1 MKKAEVKKL
10 VVAAMFTALAVSLST
25 FSFPIGASKC
35 FPIQHMVNVLCAVFL
50 GPWYGV
56 LVAFCTSLIRNLLGT
71 GTLLAFPGSMV
82 GALCCGLAYK
92 LSQKYIPTYI
102 AEVVGTGVIGGLV
115 AFPVASLVMGKEAA
129 LFTYVVPFLVSTA
142 GGTVIAAL
150 LITVLYK
157 SHAIN
162 TLTSLLEND
171 SPVSMSKA
179 S

>member
-10 VVAAMFTALAVSLST
+10 VVAAMFVALAVSLST

-35 FPIQHMVNVLCAVFL
+35 FPIQHMVNVLSAVFL

-82 GALCCGLAYK
+82 GALCCGLVYK
-92 LSQKYIPTYI
+92 ISRKFIPTYI
-102 AEVVGTGVIGGLV
+102 AEVVGTGILGGII

-129 LFTYVVPFLVSTA
+129 LFTYVVPFLVSTV

-157 SHAIN
+157 THAIN
-162 TLTSLLEND
+162 TLTAILDDAD
-171 SPVSMSKA
+171 SIRSKA
-179 S
+179 

>member
-10 VVAAMFTALAVSLST
+10 VVAAMFVALAVSLST

-35 FPIQHMVNVLCAVFL
+35 FPIQHMVNVLSAVFL

-82 GALCCGLAYK
+82 GALCCGLVYK
-92 LSQKYIPTYI
+92 ISRKFIPTYI
-102 AEVVGTGVIGGLV
+102 AEVIGTGILGGII

-129 LFTYVVPFLVSTA
+129 LFTYVVPFLVSTV

-157 SHAIN
+157 THAIN
-162 TLTSLLEND
+162 TLTAQLDDAD
-171 SPVSMSKA
+171 SIRSKA
-179 S
+179 

>member
-1 MKKAEVKKL
+1 
-10 VVAAMFTALAVSLST
+10 
-25 FSFPIGASKC
+25 
-35 FPIQHMVNVLCAVFL
+35 
-50 GPWYGV
+50 
-56 LVAFCTSLIRNLLGT
+56 
-71 GTLLAFPGSMV
+71 
-82 GALCCGLAYK
+82 
-92 LSQKYIPTYI
+92 
-102 AEVVGTGVIGGLV
+102 
-115 AFPVASLVMGKEAA
+115 MGKEAA

-171 SPVSMSKA
+171 SPVSKSKA

>member
-10 VVAAMFTALAVSLST
+10 VVAGMFTALAVSLST

-82 GALCCGLAYK
+82 GALCCGLVYK
-92 LSQKYIPTYI
+92 ISRKFIPTYI
-102 AEVVGTGVIGGLV
+102 AEVIGTGILGGII

-129 LFTYVVPFLVSTA
+129 LFTYVVPFLVSTV
-142 GGTVIAAL
+142 GGTIIAAIL
-150 LITVLYK
+150 VTVLK
-157 SHAIN
+157 HN
-162 TLTSLLEND
+162 HVLETLQNMVKEG
-171 SPVSMSKA
+171 KIA
-179 S
+179 K

>member
-10 VVAAMFTALAVSLST
+10 VVAAMFVALAVSLST

-35 FPIQHMVNVLCAVFL
+35 FPIQHMVNVLSAVFL

-82 GALCCGLAYK
+82 GALCCGLVYK
-92 LSQKYIPTYI
+92 ISRKFIPTYI
-102 AEVVGTGVIGGLV
+102 AEVVGTGILGGII

-129 LFTYVVPFLVSTA
+129 LFTYVVPFLVSTV

-157 SHAIN
+157 THAIN
-162 TLTSLLEND
+162 TLTALLDDTD
-171 SPVSMSKA
+171 SIRSKA
-179 S
+179 

>member
-10 VVAAMFTALAVSLST
+10 VVAAMFLALAVSLST

-35 FPIQHMVNVLCAVFL
+35 FPIQHMVNVLSAVFL

-82 GALCCGLAYK
+82 GALCCGLVYK
-92 LSQKYIPTYI
+92 ISRKFIPTYI
-102 AEVVGTGVIGGLV
+102 AEIVGTGILGGII
-115 AFPVASLVMGKEAA
+115 AFPVASFVMGKEAA
-129 LFTYVVPFLVSTA
+129 LFTYVVPFLVSTV

-157 SHAIN
+157 THAIN
-162 TLTSLLEND
+162 TLIALLDDTD
-171 SPVSMSKA
+171 SIRSRA
-179 S
+179 

>member
-10 VVAAMFTALAVSLST
+10 VVAAMLVALAVSLST

-35 FPIQHMVNVLCAVFL
+35 FPIQHMVNVLSAVFL

-82 GALCCGLAYK
+82 GALCCGLVYK
-92 LSQKYIPTYI
+92 ISRKFIPTYI
-102 AEVVGTGVIGGLV
+102 AEIVGTGILGGII

-129 LFTYVVPFLVSTA
+129 LFTYVVPFLVSTV

-157 SHAIN
+157 THAIN
-162 TLTSLLEND
+162 TLTALLDDTD
-171 SPVSMSKA
+171 SIRSKA
-179 S
+179 

>member
-10 VVAAMFTALAVSLST
+10 VVAAMFVALAVSLST

-82 GALCCGLAYK
+82 GALCCGLVYK
-92 LSQKYIPTYI
+92 ISRKFIPTYI
-102 AEVVGTGVIGGLV
+102 AEVIGTGILGGII

-129 LFTYVVPFLVSTA
+129 LFTYVVPFLVSTV

-157 SHAIN
+157 THAIN
-162 TLTSLLEND
+162 TLKALLD
-171 SPVSMSKA
+171 DAASIRSKA
-179 S
+179 

>member
-10 VVAAMFTALAVSLST
+10 VVAAMFVALAVSLST

-35 FPIQHMVNVLCAVFL
+35 FPIQHMVNVLSAVFL

-82 GALCCGLAYK
+82 GALCCGLVYK
-92 LSQKYIPTYI
+92 ISRKFIPTYI
-102 AEVVGTGVIGGLV
+102 AEVVGTGILGGII

-129 LFTYVVPFLVSTA
+129 LFTYVVPFLVSTV

-157 SHAIN
+157 THAIN
-162 TLTSLLEND
+162 TLTALLDDTD
-171 SPVSMSKA
+171 SIRAKA
-179 S
+179 

>member
-1 MKKAEVKKL
+1 M
-10 VVAAMFTALAVSLST
+10 
-25 FSFPIGASKC
+25 
-35 FPIQHMVNVLCAVFL
+35 
-50 GPWYGV
+50 
-56 LVAFCTSLIRNLLGT
+56 
-71 GTLLAFPGSMV
+71 
-82 GALCCGLAYK
+82 
-92 LSQKYIPTYI
+92 
-102 AEVVGTGVIGGLV
+102 

-162 TLTSLLEND
+162 TLTALLEND
-171 SPVSMSKA
+171 SAVSKSKA

>member
-10 VVAAMFTALAVSLST
+10 VVAAMFVALAVSLST

-35 FPIQHMVNVLCAVFL
+35 FPIQHMVNVLSAVFL

-82 GALCCGLAYK
+82 GALCCGLVYK
-92 LSQKYIPTYI
+92 ISRKFIPTYI
-102 AEVVGTGVIGGLV
+102 AEVIGTGILGGII

-129 LFTYVVPFLVSTA
+129 LFTYVVPFLVSTV

-157 SHAIN
+157 THAIN
-162 TLTSLLEND
+162 TLTALLDDTD
-171 SPVSMSKA
+171 SIRSKA
-179 S
+179 